1 MSGTKTLATDLRTLQ
16 VAQSKDSHPP
26 QLPPPN
32 VAWETEDWGALG
44 HQHHLLVG
52 GGKNRNKDAWLLT
65 GMGVPLS
72 EGGTMSGERT

>member
-1 MSGTKTLATDLRTLQ
+1 M
-16 VAQSKDSHPP
+16 AQSKDPHPLSP
-26 QLPPPN
+26 TPKRGL
-32 VAWETEDWGALG
+32 ETEDWGEGRAVGGGWGGVLG
-44 HQHHLLVG
+44 HEHHLLVG